1 MIYWHTLVAFDE
13 VLVAALLG
21 DFLQEPRFERFD
33 PTLGAKDRPA
43 ANDRVL
49 TPLLRLFLRN
59 VYQKKCARVES

>member
-59 VYQKKCARVES
+59 VYHKKCVREES